1 MEFSSCVTQLEQM
14 EKMKGK
20 NMKKPLVVVAIGQAH
35 YKRMF
40 SQNAWDAL
48 DKFASVVHH
57 PGQEPTTKEELM
69 SLLTDADAVITSWGV
84 AQLDADVIAA
94 APHLKAMAHMGSSV
108 KRFVSDAFWE
118 RGMHLTSAGIT
129 LARDVAE
136 TTLGLMIVGQKRIFP
151 LGQHV
156 REGGWRDS
164 PAWDKWFSRELFRK
178 QVGIIG
184 ASNVGRHVIELL
196 KPFDAKILLYD
207 PFVSEEEAAKLGAE
221 KLELDELLQRAD
233 VVSLHA
239 PANAKTYQMLNAEK
253 LAMMKDDALLINTA
267 RGTLIEE
274 PALIEEL
281 QKGRFF
287 AFLDVTDPEPP
298 AADSPLRTLDNVIVS
313 PHIAGCIENCNRM
326 GELAV
331 EELRRFFA
339 GEEAIYKITPDLFER
354 IS

>member
-1 MEFSSCVTQLEQM
+1 M
-14 EKMKGK
+14 
-20 NMKKPLVVVAIGQAH
+20 NKPTIAIAIGQAH

-40 SQNAWDAL
+40 SQDAWDAL
-48 DKFASVVHH
+48 ADFSNVIHH
-57 PGQEPTTKEELM
+57 PGQEPTTKEELI
-69 SLLTDADAVITSWGV
+69 SLVSDADAIITSWGV
-84 AQLDADVIAA
+84 AQMDADVMAA
-94 APHLKAMAHMGSSV
+94 APRLKAMAHMGSSV

-118 RGMHLTSAGIT
+118 RGLHLTSAGIT

-136 TTLGLMIVGQKRIFP
+136 TTLGLMIVGQKRIWP

-156 REGGWRDS
+156 RDGGWRDS

-178 QVGIIG
+178 EVGIIG

-196 KPFDAKILLYD
+196 KPFDVKVLLYD
-207 PFVSEEEAAKLGAE
+207 PFVTEEEALKLGVE
-221 KLELDELLQRAD
+221 KLELNELLRRAD
-233 VVSLHA
+233 IVSLHA
-239 PANAKTYQMLNAEK
+239 PGNANTYQMLNEER
-253 LAMMKDDALLINTA
+253 LTLMKDDALIVNTG

-274 PALIEEL
+274 PALIKEL

-287 AFLDVTDPEPP
+287 AFLDVSDPEPP
-298 AADSPLRTLDNVIVS
+298 AVDSPLRTLDNVVVT

-339 GEEAIYKITPDLFER
+339 GEAAIYKITPDLFER

>member
-1 MEFSSCVTQLEQM
+1 MT
-14 EKMKGK
+14 
-20 NMKKPLVVVAIGQAH
+20 KPTVVIAIGQAH

-40 SQNAWDAL
+40 SQAAFDAL
-48 DKFASVVHH
+48 AEFANVIHH
-57 PGQEPTTKEELM
+57 EGQEPTTKEELM
-69 SLLTDADAVITSWGV
+69 AILPEADAIITSWGV
-84 AQLDADVIAA
+84 ATLDADVMNA
-94 APHLKAMAHMGSSV
+94 APKLKAMAHMGSSV

-136 TTLGLMIVGQKRIFP
+136 TTLGLMIVGQKRIWP

-164 PAWDKWFSRELFRK
+164 PVWDKWFSRELFRK
-178 QVGIIG
+178 EVGIIG

-207 PFVSEEEAAKLGAE
+207 PFVSEEEAAELGVE
-221 KLELDELLQRAD
+221 KLELDELLRRSD

-239 PANAKTYQMLNAEK
+239 PANANTYQMLNAEG
-253 LAMMKDDALLINTA
+253 LASMKDEALIVNTG
-267 RGTLIEE
+267 RGTLIDEK
-274 PALIEEL
+274 ALIKEL

-298 AADSPLRTLDNVIVS
+298 AADSPLRTLDNVVVT

-339 GEEAIYKITPDLFER
+339 KEEAVYQITPELFER